1 MEISKKQERLLRVYA
16 EKEEQNADEFLT
28 QLLGEAL
35 EQHALKRS
43 GGLVATIPNPQFY
56 QLHHDNVIALVM
68 SLKSVA
74 HDCNMLNVPIG
85 LDSVTEFLLQRII
98 ADTPELRVMFEK
110 NLLED
115 SACDEDFF
123 LEQ

>member
-28 QLLGEAL
+28 RLLGEAL